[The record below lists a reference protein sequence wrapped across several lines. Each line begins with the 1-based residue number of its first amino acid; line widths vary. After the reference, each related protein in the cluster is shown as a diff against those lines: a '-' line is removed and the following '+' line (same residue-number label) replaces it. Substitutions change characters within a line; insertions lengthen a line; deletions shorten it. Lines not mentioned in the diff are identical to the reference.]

1 MAAESAHR
9 QPLVSGLWEE
19 SSSHLNP
26 AVAGRFKICRRYVYE
41 ERLADDPTRAA
52 SPRPP
57 WMGGQL
63 VLRAAVLQRLAAVAV
78 GAPGSHCALPLAARN
93 AVETLRPSIARGR
106 RQAHPRRPELTASAA
121 EPFPVSGRLG

>member
-1 MAAESAHR
+1 MAPESAHP
-9 QPLVSGLWEE
+9 QPAHVGSMGGKRF
-19 SSSHLNP
+19 SSNP
-26 AVAGRFKICRRYVYE
+26 AVAGRFKTCCRYVYE
-41 ERLADDPTRAA
+41 ERLADDPTCAA

-106 RQAHPRRPELTASAA
+106 RQAHPRRTLRPRGDEL
-121 EPFPVSGRLG
+121 R

>member
-41 ERLADDPTRAA
+41 ERLADDPTCAA

-78 GAPGSHCALPLAARN
+78 GAPGPHCALPVAAGN
-93 AVETLRPSIARGR
+93 AAEILQSPIARGR
-106 RQAHPRRPELTASAA
+106 RQAHPRRTLRPRGDEL
-121 EPFPVSGRLG
+121 